1 MVGDRPGDSKVG
13 DFGGPAHVG
22 LVERWCEQHVGWLN
36 IQMQDSLLVD
46 VVNSAGNLPYQLG
59 DFTQIG
65 QMP

>member
-1 MVGDRPGDSKVG
+1 
-13 DFGGPAHVG
+13 
-22 LVERWCEQHVGWLN
+22 
-36 IQMQDSLLVD
+36 MQDSLLVD